1 MTAIQQTDVFLIRI
15 SERCLPYAS
24 ITIKKGRFS
33 ENGNRPFFMDVFW
46 QKEDAFDCLSCLLRF
61 DASLQVRVRRNGNG

>member
-24 ITIKKGRFS
+24 ITIKKDDSPKMGIVLFLWMFFGRKRMS
-33 ENGNRPFFMDVFW
+33 
-46 QKEDAFDCLSCLLRF
+46 LT
-61 DASLQVRVRRNGNG
+61 ASHVC

>member
-24 ITIKKGRFS
+24 ITIKKDDSPKMGIVLFLWM
-33 ENGNRPFFMDVFW
+33 FFW
-46 QKEDAFDCLSCLLRF
+46 QKEDVFDCLSCLLRF
-61 DASLQVRVRRNGNG
+61 DASSQVRVRRNGNG

>member
-24 ITIKKGRFS
+24 ITIKKDDSPKMGIVL
-33 ENGNRPFFMDVFW
+33 FMDVFW
-46 QKEDAFDCLSCLLRF
+46 KKEDVFDCLSCLLRV
-61 DASLQVRVRRNGNG
+61 DVLLQPRVRRNGNG

>member
-24 ITIKKGRFS
+24 ITIKKDDSPKMGIVL
-33 ENGNRPFFMDVFW
+33 FMDVFW